1 MTSNYFIVS
10 IKLYQDV
17 GKYIT
22 MSNFGSGIMNG
33 FKVIE
38 GGPQPHPNPIGGAV
52 SIG

>member
-1 MTSNYFIVS
+1 MTSNYLIIS
-10 IKLYQDV
+10 INLNLDV

-22 MSNFGSGIMNG
+22 MRNCGCRIRNG

-38 GGPQPHPNPIGGAV
+38 GGPEPHPNPISGAV